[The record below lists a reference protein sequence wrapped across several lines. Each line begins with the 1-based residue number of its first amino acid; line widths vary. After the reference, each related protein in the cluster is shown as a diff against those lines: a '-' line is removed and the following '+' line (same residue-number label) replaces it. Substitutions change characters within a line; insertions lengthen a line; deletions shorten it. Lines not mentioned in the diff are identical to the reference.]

1 MPIQTIEPRR
11 LWRQIADQLRGL
23 LERGEYAAS
32 ARLPPERERARQLGV
47 SRPSVREA
55 LIVLEVERLVEVRMG
70 SGIYALPFDAARVS
84 GSRAVLPRKPRTP
97 RST

>member
-1 MPIQTIEPRR
+1 M
-11 LWRQIADQLRGL
+11 
-23 LERGEYAAS
+23 RGEYAAG

-70 SGIYALPFDAARVS
+70 SGIYALPFDAARVPRTPS
-84 GSRAVLPRKPRTP
+84 AEKGPLETIRGVSWSRAVLPRTP
-97 RST
+97 RSP

>member
-32 ARLPPERERARQLGV
+32 ARLPLERELALQLGV
-47 SRPSVREA
+47 SRPSVRET
-55 LIVLEVERLVEVRMG
+55 LIVLEVEGLVEVCMS
-70 SGIYALPFDAARVS
+70 SGI
-84 GSRAVLPRKPRTP
+84 
-97 RST
+97 